1 MDTKPLLFALS
12 LGALTLTG
20 CASVQP
26 RDALAPVSV
35 DLSSRTSTE
44 PIWRLNA
51 EDDARADRI
60 VDSLLAQPLTEASAT
75 QIALLSDR
83 TLQSAYE
90 DLAVA
95 QADRVQAGLL
105 ANPFLSAGAGWEVGE
120 SGPPD
125 LHLGA
130 SIPLVSWLWTG
141 QRKAVAQSRLEASQA
156 RIAAVVLGHAADTRR
171 AFFAVQTAQANADVM
186 QRASANALAAYESA
200 RLLREAGNVPAV
212 DLLAEQARY
221 EQVRLDVLTTEADV
235 QVQRAHFAERLG
247 VWGERASFEIA
258 DGLPDVPAVS
268 PADDLVERAVASNLA
283 LAAARHDVVAAARVA
298 GAARPQALVPALE
311 VGAEAEREDGHWE
324 VGPDVSVALPIFDAG
339 QARVAQARSNLRR
352 AQAEY
357 HALGVSVRAQAQAV
371 QVRLA
376 ATQQAA
382 RHYREVV
389 LPLRVRVVQAT
400 LRQYNAMQ
408 VGVFGLLQA
417 QADELAATRAYLDA
431 RLAYWN
437 ARADADLLLAGGMPD
452 GTATAPMSASPAA
465 APMRADPH

>member
-1 MDTKPLLFALS
+1 MNIKPLLFALS
-12 LGALTLTG
+12 LGALALGG

-26 RDALAPVSV
+26 RDALAPVAA
-35 DLSSRTSTE
+35 DLSGRTE
-44 PIWRLNA
+44 AEAVWRLDSDA
-51 EDDARADRI
+51 DARADRL
-60 VDSLLAQPLTEASAT
+60 VDSLLALPLTEESAVH
-75 QIALLSDR
+75 IALLSDR
-83 TLQSAYE
+83 MLQSAYE

-95 QADRVQAGLL
+95 QAQRVQAGLL

-156 RIAAVVLGHAADTRR
+156 RVAAVVLGHAADTRR
-171 AFFAVQTAQANADVM
+171 AFYAVQTAQAQADVM
-186 QRASANALAAYESA
+186 QRATANALAAYESS
-200 RLLREAGNVPAV
+200 RLLREAGNIPAV

-221 EQVRLDVLTTEADV
+221 EQVRLDLLTTEADV
-235 QVQRAHFAERLG
+235 QTQRAHLAAQLG
-247 VWGERASFEIA
+247 VWGKRASFEISS
-258 DGLPDVPAVS
+258 DLPDVPSDAS
-268 PADDLVERAVASNLA
+268 VEGLITRSVESSLE
-283 LAAARHDVVAAARVA
+283 LAAARHQVAAAARVA

-311 VGAEAEREDGHWE
+311 VGAEAERAGGHWE

-339 QARVAQARSNLRR
+339 QARIAQARSDLRR
-352 AQAEY
+352 AQSDY
-357 HALGVSVRAQAQAV
+357 YALGVLVRSQAQAV

-376 ATQQAA
+376 AAQQAA
-382 RHYREVV
+382 RHYQEVV
-389 LPLRVRVVQAT
+389 LPLRAELVQAT

-437 ARADADLLLAGGMPD
+437 ARADADLLMAGGMLD
-452 GTATAPMSASPAA
+452 GMATSA
-465 APMRADPH
+465 APSAQSAPTRADPH